1 MGVDG
6 GVPRQRAGKGEGWGV
21 PSSGKIAPGSW
32 QIPRKACKQCGV
44 PQGRS
49 DRPNK
54 KVTRKELL
62 KEAARGP
69 CQDIELA

>member
-6 GVPRQRAGKGEGWGV
+6 GVPRQRAGIGEGWGV

-44 PQGRS
+44 PQGSS
-49 DRPNK
+49 DRPN
-54 KVTRKELL
+54 
-62 KEAARGP
+62 
-69 CQDIELA
+69 